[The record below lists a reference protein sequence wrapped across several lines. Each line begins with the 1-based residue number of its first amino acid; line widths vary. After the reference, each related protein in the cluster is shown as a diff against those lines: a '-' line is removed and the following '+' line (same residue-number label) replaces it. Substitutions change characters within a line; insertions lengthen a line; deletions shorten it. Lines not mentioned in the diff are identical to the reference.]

1 MVSTNLRTPRISVPT
16 KTPSPFSGA
25 EKHLTRACPKLKFI
39 IERAGPFTL
48 EPDPNAFRILS
59 ASIVSQQISTKAAES
74 ISKRVRAACGRGG
87 IRPKR
92 LMELGDDE
100 LRAAGLS
107 RSKVIYMRSLS
118 QFFLDNAGLIRRF
131 KDMPDEDV
139 IEALLPIRG
148 VGEWTAQMF
157 LIFCLGRADVLP
169 TADFGF
175 KAGVRDIYGLDDLP
189 KPKDLEER
197 AEPWRPFRTVA
208 TWYFWRSRGFA
219 TQSK

>member
-1 MVSTNLRTPRISVPT
+1 MSTQTHST
-16 KTPSPFSGA
+16 FTGA
-25 EKHLTRACPKLKFI
+25 EKHLSRACPKLKSI
-39 IERAGPFTL
+39 IKRAGPFAL
-48 EPDPNAFRILS
+48 EPDSNAFRILS

-74 ISKRVRAACGRGG
+74 ISNRVRALCGRGG

-92 LMELGDDE
+92 LIELGDDE

-107 RSKVIYMRSLS
+107 RSKVVYMRSLS
-118 QFFLDNAGLIRRF
+118 QFFLDNAGLLRRF
-131 KDMPDEDV
+131 RDMPDEDV

-175 KAGVRDIYGLDDLP
+175 KAGVRDTYGLDELP
-189 KPKDLEER
+189 KHKELLER

-208 TWYFWRSRGFA
+208 TWYFWRSRGFISGA
-219 TQSK
+219 K

>member
-1 MVSTNLRTPRISVPT
+1 MSVASSPRSA
-16 KTPSPFSGA
+16 FHGA
-25 EKHLTRACPKLKFI
+25 EKHLARTCPKLKAI
-39 IERAGPFTL
+39 IKRAGPFAL
-48 EPDPNAFRILS
+48 KPDPDGFRILS

-74 ISKRVRAACGRGG
+74 ISGRVRALCGRGG

-92 LMELGDDE
+92 LMELSDAD
-100 LRAAGLS
+100 LRTAGLS
-107 RSKVIYMRSLS
+107 ASKVLSMRSLS
-118 QFFLDNAGLIRRF
+118 TFFLDNARLVRRF
-131 KDMPDEDV
+131 KEMPDDEV

-175 KAGVRDIYGLDDLP
+175 KAGVRDTYGLPDLP

-208 TWYFWRSRGFA
+208 TWYFWRSRGF
-219 TQSK
+219 QPNSK